1 MNCMRMSPALA
12 PTAFRIPISRVRS
25 VTDTSMMF
33 MMPMPPTTS
42 EMPAIAPRR
51 IVSVRLTWFAVLRRS
66 LWVWTVKSAVLLW
79 RWTKNCV
86 ISDCVWLSLL
96 LSVTLTMIC
105 WTLCV
110 PLALRAKGVRA
121 VSLTGLDGS
130 LFQGKRKKKLVIVDE
145 RGRKLL
151 IEGGYTG
158 KVESVNSSL
167 IETLMTG
174 GYVPVVSPV
183 AVGEDSEPL
192 NIDGDRAAAS
202 LASGISAD
210 AVLFLTNV
218 EGLMLE
224 DKLVE
229 SISAS
234 SASSRLSEVG
244 FGMQKKVMAAVD
256 SVKAGVKEAIICSG
270 TRDQPLSNALA
281 HKGCTVIA

>member
-1 MNCMRMSPALA
+1 MRMVVKIGGSLLKAGVPETLLSDLAAL
-12 PTAFRIPISRVRS
+12 S
-25 VTDTSMMF
+25 
-33 MMPMPPTTS
+33 PTTQIALVHGGG
-42 EMPAIAPRR
+42 EMVTEIATRLGKEQR
-51 IVSVRLTWFAVLRRS
+51 FVVSPDGIKSRYTDRETAEIYTMVMSGMIAKRLV
-66 LWVWTVKSAVLLW
+66 
-79 RWTKNCV
+79 
-86 ISDCVWLSLL
+86 
-96 LSVTLTMIC
+96 
-105 WTLCV
+105 
-110 PLALRAKGVRA
+110 LALRAKGVRA

-167 IETLMTG
+167 IETLMAG

-224 DKLVE
+224 GKLVE

-256 SVKAGVKEAIICSG
+256 SVNAGVREAIICSG
-270 TRDQPLSNALA
+270 SREQPLSNALA
-281 HKGCTVIA
+281 HRGCTVIA